1 MRTREH
7 MLLFDYCPDGSG
19 AALDAESL
27 ILSEPARAI
36 AVFASH
42 GHSDHFSPVIFDW
55 QKRCGNIRYVLS
67 HDIVGWK
74 ERSDVLMVRPD
85 CRYAFHG
92 MTVETLEST
101 DVGVAFLVRC
111 DGITLFHAGDLNWW
125 HWEGEPDD
133 ENREMGARYRR
144 QIDRLA
150 GEKIDL
156 AFIPVDPRLEEA
168 YLLGFDYFMRAAGAR
183 MVFPMHFGSDY
194 SVIARMRSDRRAR
207 DYLGA
212 VAQIGPSRRAFTY
225 RLAEEQGQ

>member
-1 MRTREH
+1 

-27 ILSEPARAI
+27 ILSEPTRAI

-55 QKRCGNIRYVLS
+55 QKRSGNIRYVLS
-67 HDIVGWK
+67 HDIERWK

-85 CRYAFHG
+85 CRYTLHG

-111 DGITLFHAGDLNWW
+111 DGVTLFHAGDLNWW

-150 GEKIDL
+150 GVRIDL

-168 YLLGFDYFMRAAGAR
+168 YLLGLDYFMRTVGAR
-183 MVFPMHFGSDY
+183 MVFPMHFGGDY
-194 SVIARMRSDRRAR
+194 SVLARMRSDRRAR
-207 DYLGA
+207 DYLDEI
-212 VAQIGPSRRAFTY
+212 AQIGPSRRDFTY
-225 RLAEEQGQ
+225 HAAGERD